1 MTGQDNASLDA
12 SYNSDMEIT
21 LAVLNAVH
29 DNASLTQRSVA
40 QQLGMA
46 LGLVNAYLK
55 RCVTKGYVKI
65 SQVPPRR
72 YAYYLT
78 PNGFA
83 EKRRLT
89 AEYLRQSFKF
99 VQAARRDCGREFDAC
114 HRHRWSRVAFYG
126 LGDFADIAFLCSRE
140 SEVDLVAVIDS
151 EADIDLYHGVP
162 VVRTPADIPEPW
174 DAMLV
179 TDMVNAQGVYDHLRA
194 LYPEER
200 LLIPKLLGVSRSVPG
215 EEVAP

>member
-1 MTGQDNASLDA
+1 MNATPNDA
-12 SYNSDMEIT
+12 ACEASSQSDLEIT

-29 DNASLTQRSVA
+29 ENSALTQRSVA

-65 SQVPPRR
+65 SQVPRRR

-78 PNGFA
+78 PTGFA

-99 VQAARRDCGREFDAC
+99 IQAARRDCERELEICRANG
-114 HRHRWSRVAFYG
+114 WSRLILAG
-126 LGDFADIAFLCSRE
+126 QGDFADVALLCGRDRGVE
-140 SEVDLVAVIDS
+140 LVAIVDPAG
-151 EADIDLYHGVP
+151 ERRLYHGVP
-162 VVRTPADIPEPW
+162 VVGQLAEVTGPW
-174 DAMLV
+174 DAILV
-179 TDMVNAQGVYDHLRA
+179 TDVIDPQAVVDA
-194 LYPEER
+194 LCRQVPPER
-200 LLIPKLLGVSRSVPG
+200 LRTPRLLGVVSPAS
-215 EEVAP
+215 EA